1 MSRDIATH
9 IADDGVATLTLSRPE
24 RRNALSIKLRNEIT
38 EQLDGWA
45 TDPAIRAVVLTAT
58 GSTFCAG
65 FDLDEFAQADLAPSI
80 KDSSHR
86 YHLAVWHFPKPLVAA
101 VNGPAV
107 AGGMDLC
114 LLCDFRI
121 TSDNAIFGH
130 PEIKFGA
137 PPLFTPLQWIV
148 GAGVARDLCLTGRR
162 IDANEAMRVGLVNR
176 VTGPARLLDEATAM
190 ARTIIEAPQVA
201 LECTKRYLISSPSAT
216 FEEAF
221 AVEHDAV
228 FDEFLH
234 GPVGPRTTSLPTS

>member
-1 MSRDIATH
+1 MSRDIATEV
-9 IADDGVATLTLSRPE
+9 ADDGVATLTLSRPE

-38 EQLDGWA
+38 EQLDSWA
-45 TDPAIRAVVLTAT
+45 RDPAVRAVVLTGA

-65 FDLDEFAQADLAPSI
+65 FDLEEFAQADLAPSI

-86 YHLAVWHFPKPLVAA
+86 YHLAVWHFPKPLLAA
-101 VNGPAV
+101 INGPAV

-114 LLCDFRI
+114 ALCDFRI
-121 TSDNAIFGH
+121 ASADATFGH

-148 GAGVARDLCLTGRR
+148 GMGVARDLCLTGRR
-162 IDANEAMRVGLVNR
+162 IDADEALRIGLVNR
-176 VTGPARLLDEATAM
+176 ITEPDRVLDDATAM
-190 ARTIIEAPQVA
+190 ARTIIEAPQAA
-201 LECTKRYLISSPSAT
+201 LECAKRYLISSPSAT

-228 FDEFLH
+228 FDEFLR
-234 GPVGPRTTSLPTS
+234 GPVGPRATP